1 MEEDWLNGASD
12 RNAVLRTS
20 QPTQLAA
27 PGQDGPWKED
37 RHVGQ
42 KWLCPA
48 APATFSGC
56 REAREREMAK
66 SGELK

>member
-1 MEEDWLNGASD
+1 MEEDWLNGASYC
-12 RNAVLRTS
+12 NAALRTS

-37 RHVGQ
+37 RHAGQ

-48 APATFSGC
+48 APAMFCGC
-56 REAREREMAK
+56 REAREREVARA
-66 SGELK
+66 GELE